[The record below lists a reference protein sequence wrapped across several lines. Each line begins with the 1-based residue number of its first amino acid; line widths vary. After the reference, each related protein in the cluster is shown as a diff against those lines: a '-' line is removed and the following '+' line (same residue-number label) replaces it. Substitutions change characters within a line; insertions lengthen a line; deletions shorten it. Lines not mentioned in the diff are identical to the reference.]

1 MVRGIFGGLLAAVGA
16 YVVSLGQRVVTAA
29 IMVVLLTAGLA
40 AFFGVLFGVIG
51 VYVVLGEPPG
61 LAAAAGILG
70 FGGGFVVASIVVI
83 KLVRWGAR
91 HVRASAET
99 PPSEAK
105 PAARTRTEV
114 MTMVASLDRHLAPPD
129 QAAARDADA
138 PDHTPRT

>member
-1 MVRGIFGGLLAAVGA
+1 MVRGIFGGLLAALGA
-16 YVVSLGQRVVTAA
+16 YVVNLGQRVVTAA
-29 IMVVLLTAGLA
+29 VMVVLLAAGLA

-51 VYVVLGEPPG
+51 VYVVLGTPPA

-91 HVRASAET
+91 HVPASAET

-105 PAARTRTEV
+105 PGARTRTEV
-114 MTMVASLDRHLAPPD
+114 MTTVASLDRHLAPRD
-129 QAAARDADA
+129 QAAAPDADA
-138 PDHTPRT
+138 PGDTPRT